1 MPRRSNPNARRR
13 PMRRRATNNIVG
25 SNTTRRSSLQPVQG
39 ALPVRYNPNPEPP
52 VVPINWI
59 FTRRTRFF
67 VPFDNAGNF
76 SITAGNIAV
85 NFRLPSMLSFNWH
98 LCELRG
104 PTNSAI
110 VLTHANSG
118 VTIADSGSQGAR
130 RAACALRACQLDQ
143 VNYLPDSTEPI
154 FTGSVT
160 PTSIP
165 ATDFIMD
172 VVITVL
178 TQTSPQTFSQT
189 FAPPPADYAI
199 VPNFRALSMT
209 SPRR

>member
-1 MPRRSNPNARRR
+1 
-13 PMRRRATNNIVG
+13 MRRRNGINITQ
-25 SNTTRRSSLQPVQG
+25 SNSSRNSSIQPVQG
-39 ALPVRYNPNPEPP
+39 ALPARYNPNPEPP
-52 VVPINWI
+52 VVPINWV

-76 SITAGNIAV
+76 TITAGNIAT

-110 VLTHANSG
+110 VLRHVNSG

-130 RAACALRACQLDQ
+130 RAACAFRACQLDQ
-143 VNYLPDSTEPI
+143 ANYLPDSTEELFSGNINP
-154 FTGSVT
+154 VNVL
-160 PTSIP
+160 

-178 TQTSPQTFSQT
+178 TQVSPQTLSI
-189 FAPPPADYAI
+189 PPQDYAI
-199 VPNFRALSMT
+199 VPNFRALSVT